1 MATIRLIP
9 STYSLSKTEYLSVS
23 NASNMYNNT
32 DNTTYATVKNSKT
45 KTSSYYIYL
54 KGFNFND
61 IPSNATINSFTVKL
75 KAYESGVN
83 TSSSYTPKLVN
94 DTTTIT
100 SSCSAITTSAQTL
113 TFTGVTADWNTIVGY
128 GSNFGIR
135 INCRRANKNTTSY
148 VYIYGAE
155 ILVDYT
161 VPIYHNVSVTQ
172 STGGTISLSQSG
184 QVLEGTTITVTAT
197 PSDGYELENIYING
211 TALSGTSFVV
221 NEDKVVSAVFNQL
234 IRHTIST
241 SITGGALRSPTT
253 ASATVSGGA
262 NYEITFNGN
271 PGYALS
277 SMTVNGV
284 EVTPIIKNAP
294 ATTLPRY
301 TVSTNYSTYQ
311 AYALSNAY
319 DGNNSTYFWSSEAQ
333 TQGKY
338 ILITFSDFVNLK
350 SFSTY
355 SSNSTDYPHPCN
367 MLQVSADGTSWTDI
381 GTFSDA
387 QTSTFSDITNANN
400 IKYARIYATSGVSNW
415 LVINEIT
422 ISYESAAGSGG
433 EYYSYTISAVD
444 SDKTVVIIFNES
456 DAHYVKVDGR
466 WRKVLTA
473 YRKVNGAW
481 EEFDYTYDDSLQLK
495 YLGHITSDIIGEVTS
510 DYHIVITD
518 TSIPNNTYYFYYE
531 DANKTKLTDWDV
543 IGSTEFNEYNGGT
556 TTTGEEVGV
565 INEDNSISLT
575 NPSLANGTYTMYY
588 ENTDGAKLDGWDS
601 IGTVS
606 K

>member
-9 STYSLSKTEYLSVS
+9 STYSLSNTDYLSIS
-23 NASNMYNNT
+23 NASNMYTNI
-32 DNTTYATVKNSKT
+32 DSTTYATVNHT
-45 KTSSYYIYL
+45 RTSTTSYYIYV
-54 KGFNFND
+54 KGFNFDD
-61 IPSNATINSFTVKL
+61 IPADAIINSATVKV
-75 KAYESGVN
+75 KAKVTSAGSYAPALYNNKTSLGQNLSGN
-83 TSSSYTPKLVN
+83 IG
-94 DTTTIT
+94 TTTTTSTIDIT
-100 SSCSAITTSAQTL
+100 SNWETYK
-113 TFTGVTADWNTIVGY
+113 GY

-135 INCRRANKNTTSY
+135 LRLSRSSRNTASSMN
-148 VYIYGAE
+148 IYGAE

-161 VPIYHNVSVTQ
+161 IPTYHNVSVTQ

-184 QVLEGTTITVTAT
+184 RVLEGTTVSVTAT
-197 PSDGYELENIYING
+197 PSDGYELENIYVNG
-211 TALSGTSFVV
+211 TALSGTSFIV
-221 NEDKVVSAVFNQL
+221 NEDKAVSAVFNQL

-241 SITGGALRSPTT
+241 SITGGTLRRPTT
-253 ASATVSGGA
+253 SSATVSGGA
-262 NYEITFNGN
+262 NYEITFTGN
-271 PGYALS
+271 PDYTFS
-277 SMTVNGV
+277 SMTVNNV
-284 EVTPIIKNAP
+284 EVTPIIKSAP
-294 ATTLPRY
+294 AVSPTY
-301 TVSTNYSTYQ
+301 TVSTNYNTYST
-311 AYALSNAY
+311 YALSNAY

-333 TQGKY
+333 TTGKY
-338 ILITFSDFVNLK
+338 ILITFSDFVNLS

-367 MLQVSADGTSWTDI
+367 VLQVSTDGTNWTNI
-381 GTFSDA
+381 GTFSDT
-387 QTSTFSDITNANN
+387 QTSTFSNITNANN
-400 IKYARIYATSGVSNW
+400 IKYVRIYATSGISNW
-415 LVINEIT
+415 LVLNEIT
-422 ISYESAAGSGG
+422 MSYESAAGSGG
-433 EYYSYTISAVD
+433 EYYSYTISAID
-444 SDKTVVIIFNES
+444 SDKTVVIIFNEPS
-456 DAHYVKVDGR
+456 AHYVKVDGR

-481 EEFDYTYDDSLQLK
+481 EEFNYTYDNSLQLK

-575 NPSLANGTYTMYY
+575 NTSLANGTYTMYY
-588 ENTDGAKLDGWDS
+588 ENADGVKLEGWDS
-601 IGTVS
+601 IGTVN

>member
-9 STYSLSKTEYLSVS
+9 STYYLSSSRLSIS
-23 NASNMYNNT
+23 NATNMYTNI
-32 DNTTYATVKNSKT
+32 DSTTYATINHNRANT
-45 KTSSYYIYL
+45 FSYYVYIR
-54 KGFNFND
+54 GFNFDD
-61 IPSNATINSFTVKL
+61 IPADAIINSAIVKVKAKVTSAGSYAPRLYNNTTSLNKNLSGNIETTATTSTV
-75 KAYESGVN
+75 
-83 TSSSYTPKLVN
+83 
-94 DTTTIT
+94 DIT
-100 SSCSAITTSAQTL
+100 SNWETYK
-113 TFTGVTADWNTIVGY
+113 GY
-128 GSNFGIR
+128 GNNFGIR
-135 INCRRANKNTTSY
+135 LQLNRSSRNTASSMN
-148 VYIYGAE
+148 IYGAE

-161 VPIYHNVSVTQ
+161 MPVYH
-172 STGGTISLSQSG
+172 
-184 QVLEGTTITVTAT
+184 TV
-197 PSDGYELENIYING
+197 
-211 TALSGTSFVV
+211 
-221 NEDKVVSAVFNQL
+221 
-234 IRHTIST
+234 ST
-241 SITGGALRSPTT
+241 SITGGILRSPTT
-253 ASATVSGGA
+253 ASMTVNDGA

-271 PGYALS
+271 PGYTLS

-284 EVTPIIKNAP
+284 EVTPTIKSAP
-294 ATTLPRY
+294 APTLPTY

-311 AYALSNAY
+311 TYALSNAY

-338 ILITFSDFVNLK
+338 ILITFSDFINLK

-355 SSNSTDYPHPCN
+355 SSHNRDYPHPCN
-367 MLQVSADGTSWTDI
+367 MLQVSADNENWTDI
-381 GTFSDA
+381 GTFSDT
-387 QTSTFSDITNANN
+387 QTSTFSNITNANN
-400 IKYARIYATSGVSNW
+400 IKYVRIYATSNIENW
-415 LVINEIT
+415 LVLNEIT
-422 ISYESAAGSGG
+422 MSYESAQLVG
-433 EYYSYTISAVD
+433 EYYSYTISAID
-444 SDKTVVIIFNES
+444 SDKTVVIIFNEP
-456 DAHYVKVDGR
+456 DVHYIKVDGR

-473 YRKVNGAW
+473 YRKVNGVW

-575 NPSLANGTYTMYY
+575 STSLANGTYTMYY
-588 ENTDGAKLDGWDS
+588 ENADGIKLEGWDS
-601 IGTVS
+601 IGTIS

>member
-9 STYSLSKTEYLSVS
+9 STYSLSSTSYLSIS
-23 NASNMYNNT
+23 NASNMYTNI
-32 DNTTYATVKNSKT
+32 DSTTYAIVNHTRSRT
-45 KTSSYYIYL
+45 TSYYIYVR
-54 KGFNFND
+54 GFNFND
-61 IPSNATINSFTVKL
+61 IPADAIINSAIVKVKAKVTSAGSYAPRLYNNTTSL
-75 KAYESGVN
+75 KQSLSGN
-83 TSSSYTPKLVN
+83 IGTTATTSTI
-94 DTTTIT
+94 DIT
-100 SSCSAITTSAQTL
+100 SNWETYK
-113 TFTGVTADWNTIVGY
+113 GY
-128 GSNFGIR
+128 GNNFGIR
-135 INCRRANKNTTSY
+135 LQLNRSSSNTASSMN
-148 VYIYGAE
+148 IYGAE

-161 VPIYHNVSVTQ
+161 IPTYHNVSVTQ

-197 PSDGYELENIYING
+197 PSDGYELENIYVNG
-211 TALSGTSFVV
+211 TVLSGTSFVV
-221 NEDKVVSAVFNQL
+221 NEDKSVSAVFNQL
-234 IRHTIST
+234 IRHTILT

-253 ASATVSGGA
+253 ASATVSDGA

-319 DGNNSTYFWSSEAQ
+319 DGDDSTFFWSAEAQ

-338 ILITFSDFVNLK
+338 ILITFSDFVNLS

-367 MLQVSADGTSWTDI
+367 VLQVSADGTSWTDI

-387 QTSTFSDITNANN
+387 QTSTFSNITNANN
-400 IKYARIYATSGVSNW
+400 IKYVRIYATSGVSNW
-415 LVINEIT
+415 LVLNEIT
-422 ISYESAAGSGG
+422 MSYESAAGSGG
-433 EYYSYTISAVD
+433 EYYSYTISAID
-444 SDKTVVIIFNES
+444 SDKTVVIIFNEP
-456 DAHYVKVDGR
+456 DTHYVKVDGR

-481 EEFDYTYDDSLQLK
+481 EEFDYTYDNSLQLK

-575 NPSLANGTYTMYY
+575 DTNLANGTYTMYY
-588 ENTDGAKLDGWDS
+588 ENADGVKLDGWDS
-601 IGTVS
+601 IGTIS

>member
-9 STYSLSKTEYLSVS
+9 STYSLSSTSYLSIS
-23 NASNMYNNT
+23 NASNMYTNI
-32 DNTTYATVKNSKT
+32 DSTTYAIVNHTRSRT
-45 KTSSYYIYL
+45 TSYYIYVR
-54 KGFNFND
+54 GFNFDD
-61 IPSNATINSFTVKL
+61 IPANAIINSAIVKVKAKVTSAGSYAPRLYNNTTSL
-75 KAYESGVN
+75 KQSLSGN
-83 TSSSYTPKLVN
+83 IGTTATTSTI
-94 DTTTIT
+94 DIT
-100 SSCSAITTSAQTL
+100 SNWETYK
-113 TFTGVTADWNTIVGY
+113 GY
-128 GSNFGIR
+128 GNNFGIR
-135 INCRRANKNTTSY
+135 LQLNRSSSNTASSMN
-148 VYIYGAE
+148 IYGAE

-161 VPIYHNVSVTQ
+161 VPTYHNVSVTQ

-184 QVLEGTTITVTAT
+184 QVLEGTTVTVTAT
-197 PSDGYELENIYING
+197 PSDGYELENIYVNG

-221 NEDKVVSAVFNQL
+221 NEDKAVSAVFNQL

-241 SITGGALRSPTT
+241 SITGGTLRSPTT
-253 ASATVSGGA
+253 ASATVSSGA
-262 NYEITFNGN
+262 DYEITFNGN
-271 PGYALS
+271 PDYTLS

-284 EVTPIIKNAP
+284 EVIPIIKSAP
-294 ATTLPRY
+294 AVSPTY
-301 TVSTNYSTYQ
+301 IVSTNYSTYQ
-311 AYALSNAY
+311 QYALSNAY

-338 ILITFSDFVNLK
+338 ILITFSDFVNLN

-367 MLQVSADGTSWTDI
+367 VLQVSADGTSWTDI

-387 QTSTFSDITNANN
+387 QTSTFSNITNANN
-400 IKYARIYATSGVSNW
+400 IKYVRIYATSGISNW
-415 LVINEIT
+415 LVLNEIT
-422 ISYESAAGSGG
+422 MSYESAQLGG
-433 EYYSYTISAVD
+433 EYYSYTISAID
-444 SDKTVVIIFNES
+444 SDKTVVIIFNEP
-456 DAHYVKVDGR
+456 DVHYVKVDGR

-473 YRKVNGAW
+473 YRKVNGVW
-481 EEFDYTYDDSLQLK
+481 EEFDYIYDNSLQLK

-575 NPSLANGTYTMYY
+575 NTSLANGTYTMYY
-588 ENTDGAKLDGWDS
+588 ENADGVKLDGWDS
-601 IGTVS
+601 IGTIS

>member
-9 STYSLSKTEYLSVS
+9 SVYSLSNTSYLSIS
-23 NASNMYNNT
+23 NASNMYTNI
-32 DNTTYATVKNSKT
+32 DSTTYATVNHT
-45 KTSSYYIYL
+45 RTRTTSYYIYV
-54 KGFNFND
+54 KGFNFDD
-61 IPSNATINSFTVKL
+61 IPADAIINSATVKV
-75 KAYESGVN
+75 KAKITSAGSYAPALYNNTTSLGQNLSGN
-83 TSSSYTPKLVN
+83 IG
-94 DTTTIT
+94 TTTTTSTVDIT
-100 SSCSAITTSAQTL
+100 SNWETYK
-113 TFTGVTADWNTIVGY
+113 GY

-135 INCRRANKNTTSY
+135 LRLNRSSRNTASSMN
-148 VYIYGAE
+148 IYGAE

-161 VPIYHNVSVTQ
+161 IPVY
-172 STGGTISLSQSG
+172 
-184 QVLEGTTITVTAT
+184 
-197 PSDGYELENIYING
+197 
-211 TALSGTSFVV
+211 
-221 NEDKVVSAVFNQL
+221 
-234 IRHTIST
+234 HTIST
-241 SITGGALRSPTT
+241 SITDGVLRSPTT
-253 ASATVSGGA
+253 TSATVRDGV

-271 PGYALS
+271 PGYTLS

-284 EVTPIIKNAP
+284 EVTPTIKSAP
-294 ATTLPRY
+294 APTLPTY

-311 AYALSNAY
+311 TYALSNAY

-355 SSNSTDYPHPCN
+355 SSNDRDYPHPCN
-367 MLQVSADGTSWTDI
+367 MLQVSANNENWTDI
-381 GTFSDA
+381 GTFSNT
-387 QTSTFSDITNANN
+387 QTSTFSNITNANN
-400 IKYARIYATSGVSNW
+400 IKYVRIYATSNIENW
-415 LVINEIT
+415 LVLNEIT
-422 ISYESAAGSGG
+422 MSYESAQLGG
-433 EYYSYTISAVD
+433 EYYSYTISAID
-444 SDKTVVIIFNES
+444 SDKTVVIIFNEP
-456 DAHYVKVDGR
+456 DVHYVKVDGR

-481 EEFDYTYDDSLQLK
+481 EEFNYTYDDSLQLK

-556 TTTGEEVGV
+556 TTTGEEVGT
-565 INEDNSISLT
+565 INDDNSISLT
-575 NPSLANGTYTMYY
+575 NTNLATGTYTMYY
-588 ENTDGAKLDGWDS
+588 ENADGVKLDGWNS
-601 IGTVS
+601 IGTIN

>member
-9 STYSLSKTEYLSVS
+9 SAYSLSNTSYLSIS
-23 NASNMYNNT
+23 NASNMYTNI
-32 DNTTYATVKNSKT
+32 DSTTYATVNHTRRST
-45 KTSSYYIYL
+45 TSYYIYV

-61 IPSNATINSFTVKL
+61 IPADAIINSATVKV
-75 KAYESGVN
+75 KAKVTSAGSYAPALYNNTTSLDQNLSGN
-83 TSSSYTPKLVN
+83 IETT
-94 DTTTIT
+94 DTISTVDIT
-100 SSCSAITTSAQTL
+100 SNWETYKR
-113 TFTGVTADWNTIVGY
+113 Y

-135 INCRRANKNTTSY
+135 LRLSRSSRYTASSMD
-148 VYIYGAE
+148 IYGAE

-161 VPIYHNVSVTQ
+161 LPVY
-172 STGGTISLSQSG
+172 
-184 QVLEGTTITVTAT
+184 
-197 PSDGYELENIYING
+197 
-211 TALSGTSFVV
+211 
-221 NEDKVVSAVFNQL
+221 
-234 IRHTIST
+234 HTIST
-241 SITGGALRSPTT
+241 SITGGTLRSPTT
-253 ASATVSGGA
+253 TSASVRDGA

-271 PGYALS
+271 PSYTLS

-284 EVTPIIKNAP
+284 EVTPTIKSAP
-294 ATTLPRY
+294 APTLPTY
-301 TVSTNYSTYQ
+301 TVSTNYGTYQ
-311 AYALSNAY
+311 TNVLSNAY
-319 DGNNSTYFWSSEAQ
+319 DGNNSTFFWSSEAQ

-355 SSNSTDYPHPCN
+355 SSNDRDYPHPCN
-367 MLQVSADGTSWTDI
+367 MLQVSADNGNWTDI
-381 GTFSDA
+381 GTFSDT
-387 QTSTFSDITNANN
+387 QTSTFSNITNANN
-400 IKYARIYATSGVSNW
+400 IKYVRIYATSNIENW
-415 LVINEIT
+415 LVLNEIT
-422 ISYESAAGSGG
+422 MSYESAQLGG
-433 EYYSYTISAVD
+433 EYYSYTISAID
-444 SDKTVVIIFNES
+444 SDKTVVIIFNEP
-456 DAHYVKVDGR
+456 DVHYVKVDGR

-481 EEFDYTYDDSLQLK
+481 EEFDYIYNDSLQLK
-495 YLGHITSDIIGEVTS
+495 YLGHITSDIIGEVTT

-518 TSIPNNTYYFYYE
+518 TSVPNDTYYFYYE

-575 NPSLANGTYTMYY
+575 NTSLTNGTYTMYY
-588 ENTDGAKLDGWDS
+588 ENADGVKLEGWDS